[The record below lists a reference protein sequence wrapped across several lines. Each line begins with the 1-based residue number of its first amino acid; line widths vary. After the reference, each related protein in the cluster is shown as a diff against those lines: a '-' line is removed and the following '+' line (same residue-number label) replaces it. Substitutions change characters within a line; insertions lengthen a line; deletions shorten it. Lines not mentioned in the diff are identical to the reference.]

1 MEMYEVVARNCNTC
15 PKIKYSRKNLT
26 KATAK
31 FVALNLA
38 RAFRQVDI
46 LNQDTGEVMLST
58 YVSDEFF
65 KKEMSEVEAIAMVEV
80 HF

>member
-1 MEMYEVVARNCNTC
+1 MYEVVARNCNTN

-26 KATAK
+26 KASAL
-31 FVALNLA
+31 FVATNLE
-38 RAFRQVDI
+38 RGFRQVDI

-65 KKEMSEVEAIAMVEV
+65 KKEISEVEAIAMVEAL
-80 HF
+80 F

>member
-31 FVALNLA
+31 FIATNLA
-38 RAFRQVDI
+38 RGFRQVDI
-46 LNQDTGEVMLST
+46 LNQNTGEVMSST

-65 KKEMSEVEAIAMVEV
+65 KGELTEIEAIAMVEA

>member
-31 FVALNLA
+31 FIATNLT
-38 RAFRQVDI
+38 RGFRQVDI
-46 LNQDTGEVMLST
+46 LNQNTGEVMFST

-65 KKEMSEVEAIAMVEV
+65 KGELTEIEAIAMVEA

>member
-1 MEMYEVVARNCNTC
+1 MEMYEVVARNCNTN

-26 KATAK
+26 KGGAK
-31 FVALNLA
+31 FVARNLA

-46 LNQDTGEVMLST
+46 LNQETGEVMSAI
-58 YVSDEFF
+58 YSSSEFF
-65 KKEMSEVEAIAMVEV
+65 VGDLTEYEAMELVDK

>member
-15 PKIKYSRKNLT
+15 PKIKYGRKNLT

-31 FVALNLA
+31 FIATNLA

>member
-1 MEMYEVVARNCNTC
+1 MEMYEVVARNCNTN

-26 KATAK
+26 KASAL
-31 FVALNLA
+31 FVATNLE
-38 RAFRQVDI
+38 RGFRQVDI

>member
-1 MEMYEVVARNCNTC
+1 MELYEVVARNCNTC
-15 PKIKYSRKNLT
+15 PKIKYGRKNLS
-26 KATAK
+26 KSTAK

-46 LNQDTGEVMLST
+46 LNQETGEVMLST

-65 KKEMSEVEAIAMVEV
+65 KKEMSEVEAIAMVEA

>member
-15 PKIKYSRKNLT
+15 PKIKYGRKNLT

-46 LNQDTGEVMLST
+46 INQDTGEVMLST

-65 KKEMSEVEAIAMVEV
+65 KKEISEIEAIAMVEAL
-80 HF
+80 F